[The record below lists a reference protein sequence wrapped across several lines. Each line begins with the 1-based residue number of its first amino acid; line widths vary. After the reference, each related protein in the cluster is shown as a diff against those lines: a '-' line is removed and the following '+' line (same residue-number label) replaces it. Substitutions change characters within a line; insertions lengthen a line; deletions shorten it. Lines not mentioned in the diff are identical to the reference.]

1 LHPVKRLTQRRAA
14 LMLHNHRPEPNP
26 LTRGSRVAS
35 HQPAQF
41 TPDRPDE
48 HWLTIHEACAL
59 LGVDQTT
66 LRRWSDAGRIPV
78 FRTIGGHRRY
88 AESDVRALIDHN
100 KQGTRGTKPAAPAA
114 PATPPPYLSEYL
126 QAARDRQWFAAFS
139 QESLDQL
146 RGLGRDLVNLA
157 MRYAGEEPGA
167 PDRAGLI
174 SEGQR
179 IGVIYGQQSYAA
191 GLTTAETVE
200 AFLYFRFP
208 VVFAVGRLVEQPE
221 SPRDRVTRVFSDIN
235 QFMDRVLLAT
245 VRARE
250 DAATRAGTS
259 RG

>member
-1 LHPVKRLTQRRAA
+1 
-14 LMLHNHRPEPNP
+14 
-26 LTRGSRVAS
+26 VAS
-35 HQPAQF
+35 NHQAHI

-100 KQGTRGTKPAAPAA
+100 KQGGRSPRPAVATAPVAS
-114 PATPPPYLSEYL
+114 PPYLAEYL
-126 QAARDRQWFAAFS
+126 QGARDRQWFAAFDAG
-139 QESLDQL
+139 SLDEL
-146 RGLGRDLVNLA
+146 RVLGRDLVNLA
-157 MRYAGEEPGA
+157 MRYASEEPGA
-167 PDRAGLI
+167 PDRTAVIG
-174 SEGQR
+174 EGQR

-208 VVFAVGRLVEQPE
+208 VVFAAGSLVEQPDT
-221 SPRDRVTRVFSDIN
+221 PRDRVTRVFSDIN

-250 DAATRAGTS
+250 DAASRAASPRT
-259 RG
+259 

>member
-1 LHPVKRLTQRRAA
+1 
-14 LMLHNHRPEPNP
+14 M
-26 LTRGSRVAS
+26 AS
-35 HQPAQF
+35 SQQAQF

-100 KQGTRGTKPAAPAA
+100 KQGARGIRPVAPAG
-114 PATPPPYLSEYL
+114 PGTPPPYLSEYL
-126 QAARDRQWFAAFS
+126 QAARDRQWFAAFDPA
-139 QESLDQL
+139 SLDEL

-157 MRYAGEEPGA
+157 MRYASEEPGA
-167 PDRAGLI
+167 SDRAGLI

-179 IGVIYGQQSYAA
+179 IGVVYGQQSYAA

-208 VVFAVGRLVEQPE
+208 VVFAAGGLVEPPDT
-221 SPRDRVTRVFSDIN
+221 PRERVTRVFSDIN

-250 DAATRAGTS
+250 DAASRAGS
-259 RG
+259 NR

>member
-1 LHPVKRLTQRRAA
+1 
-14 LMLHNHRPEPNP
+14 
-26 LTRGSRVAS
+26 VAS
-35 HQPAQF
+35 NQPAHI

-100 KQGTRGTKPAAPAA
+100 KQGGRSPRPAAPTVPVA
-114 PATPPPYLSEYL
+114 PPPYLSEYL
-126 QAARDRQWFAAFS
+126 QGARDRQWFAAFDAG
-139 QESLDQL
+139 SLDEL
-146 RGLGRDLVNLA
+146 RVLGRDLVNLA
-157 MRYAGEEPGA
+157 MRYASEEPGA
-167 PDRAGLI
+167 PDRTAVIG
-174 SEGQR
+174 EGQR

-208 VVFAVGRLVEQPE
+208 VVFAAGSLVEQPDT
-221 SPRDRVTRVFSDIN
+221 PRDRVTRVFSDIN

-250 DAATRAGTS
+250 DAASRATS
-259 RG
+259 PRT

>member
-1 LHPVKRLTQRRAA
+1 
-14 LMLHNHRPEPNP
+14 M
-26 LTRGSRVAS
+26 AS
-35 HQPAQF
+35 NQQAHF
-41 TPDRPDE
+41 TPDHPDE

-100 KQGTRGTKPAAPAA
+100 KQGARATRPAAA
-114 PATPPPYLSEYL
+114 PVTPPPYLSEYL
-126 QAARDRQWFAAFS
+126 QAARDRQWFAAFDPA
-139 QESLDQL
+139 SLDQL

-157 MRYAGEEPGA
+157 MRYAGEDSSA
-167 PDRAGLI
+167 PERAGLI
-174 SEGQR
+174 SDGQR

-208 VVFAVGRLVEQPE
+208 VVFAAASLVEPPDT
-221 SPRDRVTRVFSDIN
+221 PRERVTRVFSDIN

-250 DAATRAGTS
+250 DAATRAGAN
-259 RG
+259 R

>member
-1 LHPVKRLTQRRAA
+1 
-14 LMLHNHRPEPNP
+14 M
-26 LTRGSRVAS
+26 AS
-35 HQPAQF
+35 QQPAHI

-100 KQGTRGTKPAAPAA
+100 KQGGRPSRPASFAAPSA
-114 PATPPPYLSEYL
+114 PPPYLAEYL
-126 QAARDRQWFAAFS
+126 QGARDRQWFAAFGA
-139 QESLDQL
+139 ESLEQL

-157 MRYAGEEPGA
+157 MRYASEEHGA
-167 PDRAGLI
+167 PDRTALVG
-174 SEGQR
+174 EGQR

-208 VVFAVGRLVEQPE
+208 VVFAVGSLIDPADATK
-221 SPRDRVTRVFSDIN
+221 DRVTRVFSDIN

-250 DAATRAGTS
+250 DAASRAGN

>member
-1 LHPVKRLTQRRAA
+1 MASSQR
-14 LMLHNHRPEPNP
+14 
-26 LTRGSRVAS
+26 
-35 HQPAQF
+35 AQF

-48 HWLTIHEACAL
+48 RWLTIHEACAL

-78 FRTIGGHRRY
+78 FRTVGGHRRY
-88 AESDVRALIDHN
+88 AESDVHALIDHN
-100 KQGTRGTKPAAPAA
+100 KQGARGVRTAPLAAPAS
-114 PATPPPYLSEYL
+114 PPPYLSEYL
-126 QAARDRQWFAAFS
+126 QAARDRQWFAAFDPA
-139 QESLDQL
+139 SLDQL
-146 RGLGRDLVNLA
+146 RSLGRDLVNLA
-157 MRYAGEEPGA
+157 MRYASEEPSA
-167 PDRAGLI
+167 PDRASLI

-208 VVFAVGRLVEQPE
+208 VVFAAGSLVERPDT
-221 SPRDRVTRVFSDIN
+221 PRERVTRVFSDIN

-250 DAATRAGTS
+250 DAVTRAGARRS
-259 RG
+259 

>member
-1 LHPVKRLTQRRAA
+1 
-14 LMLHNHRPEPNP
+14 
-26 LTRGSRVAS
+26 VAS
-35 HQPAQF
+35 QQPAHI

-100 KQGTRGTKPAAPAA
+100 KQGGRAARPAPI
-114 PATPPPYLSEYL
+114 ATPSSPPPYLSEYL
-126 QAARDRQWFAAFS
+126 QGARDRQWFAAFS
-139 QESLDQL
+139 AESLEQL

-157 MRYAGEEPGA
+157 MRYAAEEHGA
-167 PDRAGLI
+167 PDRAALVG
-174 SEGQR
+174 EGQR

-208 VVFAVGRLVEQPE
+208 VVFAVGSLIDPTDTAK
-221 SPRDRVTRVFSDIN
+221 DRVTRVFSDIN

-250 DAATRAGTS
+250 DAATRAGGRS
-259 RG
+259 